1 MLRFV
6 LIDLWLCNCSH
17 DIYRHHHHHP
27 VHGIYGCQT
36 AVTFLFLVYI
46 GKFMIKK
53 FIAGQMIQE
62 EQMTESL
69 NSVTLQR
76 EVNVALE
83 HDNTNSNGSET
94 LGNNQSDIYFIAKVR
109 ILTSSGNII
118 SSSTYSTFGK

>member
-1 MLRFV
+1 
-6 LIDLWLCNCSH
+6 
-17 DIYRHHHHHP
+17 
-27 VHGIYGCQT
+27 
-36 AVTFLFLVYI
+36 
-46 GKFMIKK
+46 MIKK